1 MARLTVTK
9 VTSLILHTEDYNN
22 AGLKQS
28 DIMERIKKEIGG
40 VCMVEEF
47 PINSNIQVHFDTN
60 NESVINMVF
69 YKINILLEFMLM
81 EHKKLNK
88 FKN

>member
-1 MARLTVTK
+1 
-9 VTSLILHTEDYNN
+9 
-22 AGLKQS
+22 
-28 DIMERIKKEIGG
+28 
-40 VCMVEEF
+40 MVEEF